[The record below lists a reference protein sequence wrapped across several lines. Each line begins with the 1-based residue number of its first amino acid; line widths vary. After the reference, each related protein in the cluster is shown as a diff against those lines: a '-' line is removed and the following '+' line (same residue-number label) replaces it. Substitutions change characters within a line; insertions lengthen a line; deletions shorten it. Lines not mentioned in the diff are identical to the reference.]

1 MTPADQ
7 IKLCSLLNTDAS
19 RIRWEPDPGAIG
31 GGILA
36 RLGNVGQL
44 WARRAVR
51 PTYAILTLQLRLF
64 GIEPPRPTRVAEENA
79 LKGRGWHARAAEA
92 IRATLPSVVAAYLQ
106 TMDKEFDAVLA
117 EPETQERAKK
127 LCALEVRRTALANC
141 VGAC

>member
-36 RLGNVGQL
+36 RLGTAGYL
-44 WARRAVR
+44 WARRDVH

-79 LKGRGWHARAAEA
+79 LKGRGWHTCAADLLRGA
-92 IRATLPSVVAAYLQ
+92 STSAVVAYLR